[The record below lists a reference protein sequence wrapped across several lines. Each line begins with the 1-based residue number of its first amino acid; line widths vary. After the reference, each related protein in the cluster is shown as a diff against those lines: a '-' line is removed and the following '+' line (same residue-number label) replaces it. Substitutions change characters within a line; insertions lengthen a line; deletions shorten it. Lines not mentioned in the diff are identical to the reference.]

1 MIQKV
6 KQRFLKYLVNKLV
19 IVNSQKDL
27 VETSNSMP
35 GQNCTQLLCT
45 ELFYISQLMQ
55 IWNFTEVLP
64 YEVLAKHCVI
74 FHKSTKFS
82 EILLSN
88 I

>member
-1 MIQKV
+1 MFMIQKV

-55 IWNFTEVLP
+55 I
-64 YEVLAKHCVI
+64 
-74 FHKSTKFS
+74 
-82 EILLSN
+82 
-88 I
+88 